1 MKKII
6 VSTLLLLFC
15 FNAMTQQTLIEKR
28 KGRNKYVKQQME
40 NMSLRQMVGQ
50 MIMIDSYAKDDSNYY
65 KNILYQID
73 SNFVGGVC
81 FFKGSQKDLLK
92 LNKLYDSHSQIPL
105 FIAIDGEWGLNMR
118 LSEIETFPLNMT
130 LGALPKNKYHLVKD
144 MACVIAKQCKS
155 LGINI
160 NFAPVVD
167 ININPNNPVINMRS
181 FGQDKYKVSI
191 LAKKYV
197 EGLQENGV
205 MAVVKHFP
213 GHGDTETDSHKAT
226 PIIKHDKS
234 FIDSVDVYPFRY
246 NINKGAWAT
255 MVGHL
260 QVPALT
266 KDSLKVATINEDI
279 VKKYLQEDLGF
290 GGLVFTDAMNMKGLT
305 NLYTDGEAEVLA
317 ILAGVDILLMP
328 ENTDKAIAA
337 IITAVEDGRIPKT
350 LVEQKCKKILSW
362 KYDMGLVNNRGE
374 YSPIDSNL
382 HKEISELNE
391 QITENTITLL
401 NSKGQIEKK
410 NNLTFTNKDT
420 VSLVLL
426 GNADFEALISNLT
439 TDIPIKIYRIHSKI
453 KDKEADSIIF
463 TIDSTKTIITAF
475 GGTRFSNS
483 KANYGIPDISIEV
496 LNKIEK
502 RCKDN
507 ILLMFCNPYTLKLI
521 DSSFECKAFVIAYEN
536 NNYTQKAVAK
546 FLKGEIKAKGSL
558 PVSVKRTHIIGN
570 EEQESNGISLE
581 ERFYMDNNINL
592 STIRKIDS
600 IAQKGI
606 TEKAYPGC
614 QVLIAREGKIIYD
627 KNFGYHTYDNQ
638 KEVTSNTLYDI
649 ASLTKIMATTI
660 AVMRLYEENK
670 IKLDAQISAYIPEL
684 KKMEIGKLTVKEL
697 LSHYTTLPATYPFA
711 QKKLKDKNIHQ
722 AILKEM
728 KHVPLKQKKY
738 TYSDLNFLLLQYAI
752 ENITNEGLDEYVQR
766 EFYSKMNLQNTTFNP
781 LLNGVNQENIAPT
794 ENDTITRKELI
805 LGQVHDPLAY
815 LNNGV
820 CGNAG
825 LFSTAEDLFKICQ
838 MLLNKGEFEGVRYLN
853 SSTIDVFNKRYF
865 ADLGIRRAL
874 GFDKP
879 LIKGKS
885 SHCSQY
891 ASQQSFGHSGF
902 TGTYIWIEPK
912 NNTIVIFLSNR
923 VYPYCSPNK
932 LSKMNIRTDI
942 NDLIYQL

>member
-6 VSTLLLLFC
+6 ASTLLLLFC

-65 KNILYQID
+65 KNVLYQID

-118 LSEIETFPLNMT
+118 LSEIETFPLNMS

-144 MACVIAKQCKS
+144 MACVIAKQCRS

-167 ININPNNPVINMRS
+167 ININPDNPVINMRS

-191 LAKKYV
+191 LSRNYV

-234 FIDSVDVYPFRY
+234 FIDSVDIYPFRY

-279 VKKYLQEDLGF
+279 IKGYLQENLGF
-290 GGLVFTDAMNMKGLT
+290 EGLVFTDAMNMKGLT
-305 NLYTDGEAEVLA
+305 NLYADGEAEVLA

-328 ENTDKAIAA
+328 ENTDKAIEA
-337 IITAVEDGRIPKT
+337 IITAIEEGRISKK

-374 YSPIDSNL
+374 YSTIDSNL
-382 HKEISELNE
+382 HKKISELNE

-401 NSKGQIEKK
+401 NGKGQTAEK
-410 NNLTFTNKDT
+410 NNLTFTDKDT

-426 GNADFEALISNLT
+426 GNADFETLISNLT
-439 TDIPIKIYRIHSKI
+439 TDIPTKIYRIHSKM
-453 KDKEADSIIF
+453 KDKEVDSIIF
-463 TIDSTKTIITAF
+463 TIDSTKTIVTAF

-483 KANYGIPDISIEV
+483 KAKYGIPDISIEV

-536 NNYTQKAVAK
+536 NKYTQKAVAK

-558 PVSVKRTHIIGN
+558 PVSVKRTHIIEN
-570 EEQESNGISLE
+570 EEQEYSGISLE
-581 ERFYMDNNINL
+581 EKFYMDNNINL
-592 STIRKIDS
+592 SVIRKIDS

-614 QVLIAREGKIIYD
+614 QVLIAKDGKIIYD

-638 KEVTSNTLYDI
+638 KEVTSNTIYDV

-670 IKLDAQISAYIPEL
+670 IKLDAQISDYIPEL
-684 KKMEIGKLTVKEL
+684 KKIEVGKLTVKEL

-711 QKKLKDKNIHQ
+711 QKKLKGKNIHQ
-722 AILKEM
+722 GILKEM
-728 KHVPLKQKKY
+728 KHVPLRQKKY

-805 LGQVHDPLAY
+805 CGQVHDPLAY

-853 SSTIDVFNKRYF
+853 SATIDVFNKRYF

-879 LIKGKS
+879 LIKDKS

-923 VYPYCSPNK
+923 VYPYSSPNK

>member
-15 FNAMTQQTLIEKR
+15 FSAMTQQTLIEKR
-28 KGRNKYVKQQME
+28 KGRNKYIKQQME
-40 NMSLRQMVGQ
+40 SMSLKQMVGQ

-81 FFKGSQKDLLK
+81 FFKGTQKDLLK
-92 LNKLYDSHSQIPL
+92 LNKLYDSHAEIPL
-105 FIAIDGEWGLNMR
+105 FVAIDGEWGLNMR

-144 MACVIAKQCKS
+144 MACVIAKECKS

-191 LAKKYV
+191 LAREYV
-197 EGLQENGV
+197 KGLQENGI

-246 NINKGAWAT
+246 NMNKGVWAT

-260 QVPALT
+260 QVPALS
-266 KDSLKVATINEDI
+266 KDSLKVATINKDI
-279 VKKYLQEDLGF
+279 ITSYLQENLGF
-290 GGLVFTDAMNMKGLT
+290 EGLVFTDAMNMKGLT
-305 NLYTDGEAEVLA
+305 NLYGEGEAEVLA

-328 ENTDKAIAA
+328 ENTDKAINT
-337 IITAVEDGRIPKT
+337 IITAIEEKKIPQQ
-350 LVEQKCKKILSW
+350 LIEQKCKKILSW
-362 KYDMGLVNNRGE
+362 KYDMGLVANRGK
-374 YSPIDSNL
+374 YFPIDSNL
-382 HKEISELNE
+382 YEKTKELNE
-391 QITENTITLL
+391 QIAENTVTLL
-401 NSKGQIEKK
+401 DDKGQISRKT
-410 NNLTFTNKDT
+410 NLSFNKDT

-426 GNADFEALISNLT
+426 GNADFEALTSNLT
-439 TDIPIKIYRIHSKI
+439 TDIPTKIYRIHSKM
-453 KDKEADSIIF
+453 KGKEVDSIIF
-463 TIDSTKTIITAF
+463 AIDSTKTIITAL
-475 GGTRFSNS
+475 GGARFSNS
-483 KANYGIPDISIEV
+483 KSNYGIPDISIEV
-496 LNKIEK
+496 LSKIEK
-502 RCKDN
+502 KCKDN

-521 DSSFECKAFVIAYEN
+521 DSSFKCKAFVLAYEN

-546 FLKGEIKAKGSL
+546 FLNGKIKARGSL
-558 PVSVKRTHIIGN
+558 PVSIKRTHIIEN
-570 EEQESNGISLE
+570 EQEELSGISSE
-581 ERFYMDNNINL
+581 EKFYMDNNINL
-592 STIRKIDS
+592 STIKKIDS
-600 IAQKGI
+600 LAQKGI

-614 QVLIAREGKIIYD
+614 QVLIAKEGKIIYD
-627 KNFGYHTYDNQ
+627 KNFGYHTYDKQ
-638 KEVTSNTLYDI
+638 REVTSNTMYDI
-649 ASLTKIMATTI
+649 ASLTKIVTTTI
-660 AVMRLYEENK
+660 AIMRLYEEEK
-670 IKLDAQISAYIPEL
+670 IKLDAQISNYIPEL
-684 KKMEIGKLTVKEL
+684 KKSEVGKLTIKEL
-697 LSHYTTLPATYPFA
+697 LSHYTTLPAVYPFA
-711 QKKLKDKNIHQ
+711 QKKLKGKNIHQ

-794 ENDTITRKELI
+794 ENDTTTRKELI
-805 LGQVHDPLAY
+805 WGQVHDPLAY

-838 MLLNKGEFEGVRYLN
+838 MLLNKGEFEGIRYLN
-853 SSTIDVFNKRYF
+853 SATMDIFNHRYF
-865 ADLGIRRAL
+865 ADVGIRRAL

-891 ASQQSFGHSGF
+891 ASQSSFGHSGF
-902 TGTYIWIEPK
+902 TGTYIWIEPE
-912 NNTIVIFLSNR
+912 NNTIIIFLSNR
-923 VYPYCSPNK
+923 VYPYSSPNK

>member
-92 LNKLYDSHSQIPL
+92 LNKLYDSHAQIPL

-118 LSEIETFPLNMT
+118 LSEIETFPLNMS

-167 ININPNNPVINMRS
+167 ININPDNPVINMRS

-191 LAKKYV
+191 LSRKYV

-246 NINKGAWAT
+246 NINKGVWAT

-260 QVPALT
+260 QVPALSR
-266 KDSLKVATINEDI
+266 DSLKVATINEDI
-279 VKKYLQEDLGF
+279 VKGYLQEDLGF
-290 GGLVFTDAMNMKGLT
+290 EGLVFTDAMNMKGLT
-305 NLYTDGEAEVLA
+305 NLYADGEAEVLA

-328 ENTDKAIAA
+328 ENTDKAIES
-337 IITAVEDGRIPKT
+337 IITAIENERIPKT

-374 YSPIDSNL
+374 YSTIDSNL
-382 HKEISELNE
+382 HKKISELNE

-401 NSKGQIEKK
+401 NSKGQTEKK

-439 TDIPIKIYRIHSKI
+439 TDIPTKIYRIHSKM

-483 KANYGIPDISIEV
+483 KAKYGIPDISIEV

-536 NNYTQKAVAK
+536 NKYAQKAVAK

-558 PVSVKRTHIIGN
+558 PVSVKRTHIIEN
-570 EEQESNGISLE
+570 EEQENNGISLE
-581 ERFYMDNNINL
+581 EKFYMDNNINL
-592 STIRKIDS
+592 SVIRKIDS

-614 QVLIAREGKIIYD
+614 QVLIAKDGKIIYD

-649 ASLTKIMATTI
+649 ASLTKVMATTI

-670 IKLDAQISAYIPEL
+670 IKLDAQISDYIPEL
-684 KKMEIGKLTVKEL
+684 KKMEVGKLTIKEL

-711 QKKLKDKNIHQ
+711 QKKLKGKNIHQ

-728 KHVPLKQKKY
+728 KHVPLRQKKY

-794 ENDTITRKELI
+794 ENDTVTRKELI
-805 LGQVHDPLAY
+805 WGQVHDPLAY

-853 SSTIDVFNKRYF
+853 SATIDVFNKRYF

-879 LIKGKS
+879 LIKDKS

-923 VYPYCSPNK
+923 VYPYSSPNK

>member
-1 MKKII
+1 MKKLI

-15 FNAMTQQTLIEKR
+15 FSAISQQTLIEKR
-28 KGRNKYVKQQME
+28 KGRNKYVKQQMDS
-40 NMSLRQMVGQ
+40 MSLRQMVGQ

-81 FFKGSQKDLLK
+81 FFKGNQKDLLK

-167 ININPNNPVINMRS
+167 ININPDNPVINMRS

-191 LAKKYV
+191 LSSKYV
-197 EGLQENGV
+197 EGLQENGI

-226 PIIKHDKS
+226 PIIKHDKY

-260 QVPALT
+260 QVPALS
-266 KDSLKVATINEDI
+266 KDSLKVATINKDI
-279 VKKYLQEDLGF
+279 VKGYLQEDLGF
-290 GGLVFTDAMNMKGLT
+290 EGLVFTDAMNMKGLT
-305 NLYTDGEAEVLA
+305 NLYADGEAEVLA

-328 ENTDKAIAA
+328 ENTDKAIEA
-337 IITAVEDGRIPKT
+337 IMTAIEEGRIPKKI
-350 LVEQKCKKILSW
+350 VEQKCKKILSW

-382 HKEISELNE
+382 HKKISELNE

-401 NSKGQIEKK
+401 NGKGQIEKK
-410 NNLTFTNKDT
+410 NNFSFTDKDT

-426 GNADFEALISNLT
+426 GNADFEVLISNLT
-439 TDIPIKIYRIHSKI
+439 TDIPAKIYRIHSKM
-453 KDKEADSIIF
+453 KDKEVDSIIF
-463 TIDSTKTIITAF
+463 AIDSTKTIVTALD
-475 GGTRFSNS
+475 GTRFSNS
-483 KANYGIPDISIEV
+483 KSKYGIPDISIEV
-496 LNKIEK
+496 LNKLEK

-536 NNYTQKAVAK
+536 NKYTQKAVAK
-546 FLKGEIKAKGSL
+546 FLKGETKAKGSL
-558 PVSVKRTHIIGN
+558 PVSVKRTHIIEN
-570 EEQESNGISLE
+570 EGQENNSISLE
-581 ERFYMDNNINL
+581 EKFYMDNNINL
-592 STIRKIDS
+592 STISKIDS

-614 QVLIAREGKIIYD
+614 QVLIARDGKIIYD

-638 KEVTSNTLYDI
+638 KEVTTNTLYDV

-670 IKLDAQISAYIPEL
+670 IELDAQISDYVPEL
-684 KKMEIGKLTVKEL
+684 KKMEVGKLTIKEL
-697 LSHYTTLPATYPFA
+697 LSHYTTLPATYHFA
-711 QKKLKDKNIHQ
+711 QKKLKGKNIHQ

-728 KHVPLKQKKY
+728 KHVPLREKKY

-766 EFYSKMNLQNTTFNP
+766 EFYTKMNLQNTTFNP
-781 LLNGVNQENIAPT
+781 LLNGVNIENIAPT
-794 ENDTITRKELI
+794 EYDTTTRKELI

-853 SSTIDVFNKRYF
+853 SSTIEVFNERYF

-879 LIKGKS
+879 LIKGQS

-891 ASQQSFGHSGF
+891 ASQQSFGHNGF

-923 VYPYCSPNK
+923 VYPYSSPNK
-932 LSKMNIRTDI
+932 LSRMNIRTDI

>member
-6 VSTLLLLFC
+6 VSILLLLFG
-15 FNAMTQQTLIEKR
+15 FSAMTQQTLIEKR
-28 KGRNKYVKQQME
+28 KGRNRYVKQQME
-40 NMSLRQMVGQ
+40 SMSLKQMVGQ

-81 FFKGSQKDLLK
+81 FFKGTQKDLLK
-92 LNKLYDSHSQIPL
+92 LNKLYDSHAEIPL
-105 FIAIDGEWGLNMR
+105 FVAIDGEWGLNMR
-118 LSEIETFPLNMT
+118 LSEMETFPLNMT

-144 MACVIAKQCKS
+144 MACVIAKECKS

-191 LAKKYV
+191 LAREYV
-197 EGLQENGV
+197 KGLQENGI

-226 PIIKHDKS
+226 PIIKHNKS

-260 QVPALT
+260 QVPALSE
-266 KDSLKVATINEDI
+266 DSLKVATINKDI
-279 VKKYLQEDLGF
+279 ITDYLQEDLGF
-290 GGLVFTDAMNMKGLT
+290 EGLVFTDAMNMKGLT
-305 NLYTDGEAEVLA
+305 NLYADGEAEVLA

-328 ENTDKAIAA
+328 ENTDKAIETIINA
-337 IITAVEDGRIPKT
+337 IEENKIPKQ
-350 LVEQKCKKILSW
+350 LIEQKCKKILSW
-362 KYDMGLVNNRGE
+362 KYDMGLVANRGK
-374 YSPIDSNL
+374 YFPIDSNL
-382 HKEISELNE
+382 YEKTKELNE
-391 QITENTITLL
+391 QIAENTVTLL
-401 NSKGQIEKK
+401 DNKGQVSRKTD
-410 NNLTFTNKDT
+410 LSFTNKDT

-426 GNADFEALISNLT
+426 GNVGFEVLTSNLI
-439 TDIPIKIYRIHSKI
+439 TDIPTKIYRIHSKM
-453 KDKEADSIIF
+453 KDKEVDSIIF
-463 TIDSTKTIITAF
+463 AIDATKTIITAF
-475 GGTRFSNS
+475 GGARFSNS
-483 KANYGIPDISIEV
+483 KSNYGIPDISIGV

-502 RCKDN
+502 KCKDN
-507 ILLMFCNPYTLKLI
+507 IILMFCNPYTLKLI
-521 DSSFECKAFVIAYEN
+521 DSSFECKAFVLAYEN

-546 FLKGEIKAKGSL
+546 FLNGEIKARGSL
-558 PVSVKRTHIIGN
+558 PVSIKRTHIIN
-570 EEQESNGISLE
+570 EQEELNGISSE
-581 ERFYMDNNINL
+581 EKFYIDNNINL
-592 STIRKIDS
+592 STIKKIDS
-600 IAQKGI
+600 IAQNGI

-614 QVLIAREGKIIYD
+614 QVLIAKDGKIIYN
-627 KNFGYHTYDNQ
+627 KNFGYHTYDKQ
-638 KEVTSNTLYDI
+638 REVTSNTMYDI

-660 AVMRLYEENK
+660 AIMRLYEEEK
-670 IKLDAQISAYIPEL
+670 IKLDAQISDYIPEL
-684 KKMEIGKLTVKEL
+684 KKSEVGKLTIKEL
-697 LSHYTTLPATYPFA
+697 LSHYTTLPAVYPFA
-711 QKKLKDKNIHQ
+711 QKKLKGKNIHQ

-728 KHVPLKQKKY
+728 KHISLKQKKY
-738 TYSDLNFLLLQYAI
+738 TYSDLNFLLLQYAL

-794 ENDTITRKELI
+794 ENDTTTRKELI
-805 LGQVHDPLAY
+805 WGQVHDPLAY

-825 LFSTAEDLFKICQ
+825 LFSTTEDLFKICQ
-838 MLLNKGEFEGVRYLN
+838 MLLNKGEFEGVRYLD
-853 SSTIDVFNKRYF
+853 SATIDIFNHRYF

-879 LIKGKS
+879 LLKGKS

-891 ASQQSFGHSGF
+891 ASQSSFGHSGF

-912 NNTIVIFLSNR
+912 NNTIIIFLSNR
-923 VYPYCSPNK
+923 VYPHSSPNK

>member
-1 MKKII
+1 MKKIV
-6 VSTLLLLFC
+6 VSILLLLFG
-15 FNAMTQQTLIEKR
+15 FSAMTQQTLIEKR
-28 KGRNKYVKQQME
+28 KGRNRYVKQQME
-40 NMSLRQMVGQ
+40 SMSLKQMVGQ

-81 FFKGSQKDLLK
+81 FFKGTQKDLLK
-92 LNKLYDSHSQIPL
+92 LNKLYDSHAEIPL
-105 FIAIDGEWGLNMR
+105 FVAIDGEWGLNMR
-118 LSEIETFPLNMT
+118 LSEMETFPLNMT

-144 MACVIAKQCKS
+144 MACVIAKECKS

-191 LAKKYV
+191 LAREYV
-197 EGLQENGV
+197 KGLQENGI

-226 PIIKHDKS
+226 PIIKHNKS

-260 QVPALT
+260 QVPALSE
-266 KDSLKVATINEDI
+266 DSLKVATINKDI
-279 VKKYLQEDLGF
+279 ITDYLQEDLGF
-290 GGLVFTDAMNMKGLT
+290 EGLVFTDAMNMKGLT
-305 NLYTDGEAEVLA
+305 NLYADGEAEVLA

-328 ENTDKAIAA
+328 ENTDKAIETIINA
-337 IITAVEDGRIPKT
+337 IEENKIPKQ
-350 LVEQKCKKILSW
+350 LIEQKCKKILSW
-362 KYDMGLVNNRGE
+362 KYDMGLVANRGK
-374 YSPIDSNL
+374 YFPIDSNL
-382 HKEISELNE
+382 YEKTKELNE
-391 QITENTITLL
+391 QIAENTVTLL
-401 NSKGQIEKK
+401 DNKGQVSRKTD
-410 NNLTFTNKDT
+410 LSFTNKDT

-426 GNADFEALISNLT
+426 GNVGFEVLTSNLT
-439 TDIPIKIYRIHSKI
+439 TDIPTKIYRIHSKM
-453 KDKEADSIIF
+453 KDKEVDSIIF
-463 TIDSTKTIITAF
+463 AIDSTKTIITAF
-475 GGTRFSNS
+475 GGARFSNS
-483 KANYGIPDISIEV
+483 KSNYGIPDISIGV

-502 RCKDN
+502 KCKDN
-507 ILLMFCNPYTLKLI
+507 IILMFCNPYTLKLI
-521 DSSFECKAFVIAYEN
+521 DSSFECKAFVLAYEN

-546 FLKGEIKAKGSL
+546 FLNGEIKARGSL
-558 PVSVKRTHIIGN
+558 PVSIKRTHIIN
-570 EEQESNGISLE
+570 EQEELNGISSE
-581 ERFYMDNNINL
+581 EKFYMDNNINL
-592 STIRKIDS
+592 STIKKIDS
-600 IAQKGI
+600 IAQNGI

-614 QVLIAREGKIIYD
+614 QVLIAKDGKIIYN
-627 KNFGYHTYDNQ
+627 KNFGYHTYDKQ
-638 KEVTSNTLYDI
+638 REVTSNTMYDI

-660 AVMRLYEENK
+660 AIMRLYEEEK
-670 IKLDAQISAYIPEL
+670 IKLDAQISDYIPEL
-684 KKMEIGKLTVKEL
+684 KKSEVGKLTIKEL
-697 LSHYTTLPATYPFA
+697 LSHYTTLPAVYPFA
-711 QKKLKDKNIHQ
+711 QKKLKGKNIHQ

-728 KHVPLKQKKY
+728 KHISLKQKKY
-738 TYSDLNFLLLQYAI
+738 TYSDLNFLLLQYAL

-794 ENDTITRKELI
+794 ENDTTTRKELI
-805 LGQVHDPLAY
+805 WGQVHDPLAY

-825 LFSTAEDLFKICQ
+825 LFSTTEDLFKICQ
-838 MLLNKGEFEGVRYLN
+838 MLLNKGEFEGVRYLD
-853 SSTIDVFNKRYF
+853 SATIDIFNHRYF

-879 LIKGKS
+879 LLKGKS

-891 ASQQSFGHSGF
+891 ASQSSFGHSGF

-912 NNTIVIFLSNR
+912 NNTIIIFLSNR
-923 VYPYCSPNK
+923 VYPHSSPNK

>member
-15 FNAMTQQTLIEKR
+15 FSAMTQQTLIEKR
-28 KGRNKYVKQQME
+28 KGRNKYIKQQME
-40 NMSLRQMVGQ
+40 SMSLKQMVGQ

-81 FFKGSQKDLLK
+81 FFKGTQKDLLK
-92 LNKLYDSHSQIPL
+92 LNKLYDSHAEIPL
-105 FIAIDGEWGLNMR
+105 FVAIDGEWGLNMR

-144 MACVIAKQCKS
+144 MACVIAKECKS

-191 LAKKYV
+191 LAREYV
-197 EGLQENGV
+197 KGLQENGI

-246 NINKGAWAT
+246 NMNKGVWAT

-260 QVPALT
+260 QVPALS
-266 KDSLKVATINEDI
+266 KDSLKVATINKDI
-279 VKKYLQEDLGF
+279 ITSYLQENLGF
-290 GGLVFTDAMNMKGLT
+290 EGLVFTDAMNMKGLT
-305 NLYTDGEAEVLA
+305 NLYGEGEAEVLA

-328 ENTDKAIAA
+328 ENTDKAINT
-337 IITAVEDGRIPKT
+337 IITAIEEKKIPQQ
-350 LVEQKCKKILSW
+350 LIEQKCKKILSW
-362 KYDMGLVNNRGE
+362 KYDMGLVANRGK
-374 YSPIDSNL
+374 YFPIDSNL
-382 HKEISELNE
+382 YEKTKELNE
-391 QITENTITLL
+391 QIAENTVTLL
-401 NSKGQIEKK
+401 DDKGQISRKT
-410 NNLTFTNKDT
+410 NLSFNKDT

-426 GNADFEALISNLT
+426 GNADFEALTSNLT
-439 TDIPIKIYRIHSKI
+439 TDIPTKIYRIHSKM
-453 KDKEADSIIF
+453 KGKEVDSIIF
-463 TIDSTKTIITAF
+463 AIDSTKTIITAL
-475 GGTRFSNS
+475 GGARFSNS
-483 KANYGIPDISIEV
+483 KSNYGIPDISIEV
-496 LNKIEK
+496 LSKIEK
-502 RCKDN
+502 KCKDN

-521 DSSFECKAFVIAYEN
+521 DSSFKCKAFVLAYGN

-546 FLKGEIKAKGSL
+546 FLNGKIKARGSL
-558 PVSVKRTHIIGN
+558 PVSIKRTHIIEN
-570 EEQESNGISLE
+570 EQEELSGISSE
-581 ERFYMDNNINL
+581 EKFYMDNNINL
-592 STIRKIDS
+592 STIKKIDS
-600 IAQKGI
+600 LAQKGI

-614 QVLIAREGKIIYD
+614 QVLIAKEGKIIYD
-627 KNFGYHTYDNQ
+627 KNFGYHTYDKQ
-638 KEVTSNTLYDI
+638 REVTSNTMYDI
-649 ASLTKIMATTI
+649 ASLTKIVTTTI
-660 AVMRLYEENK
+660 AIMRLYEEEK
-670 IKLDAQISAYIPEL
+670 IKLDAQISNYIPEL
-684 KKMEIGKLTVKEL
+684 KKSEVGKLTIKEL
-697 LSHYTTLPATYPFA
+697 LSHYTTLPAVYPFA
-711 QKKLKDKNIHQ
+711 QKKLKGKNIHQ

-794 ENDTITRKELI
+794 ENDTTTRKELI
-805 LGQVHDPLAY
+805 WGQVHDPLAY

-838 MLLNKGEFEGVRYLN
+838 MLLNKGEFEGIRYLN
-853 SSTIDVFNKRYF
+853 SATMDIFNHRYF
-865 ADLGIRRAL
+865 ADVGIRRAL

-891 ASQQSFGHSGF
+891 ASQSSFGHSGF
-902 TGTYIWIEPK
+902 TGTYIWIEPE
-912 NNTIVIFLSNR
+912 NNTIIIFLSNR
-923 VYPYCSPNK
+923 VYPYSSPNK

>member
-50 MIMIDSYAKDDSNYY
+50 MIMIDSYTKDDSNYY

-92 LNKLYDSHSQIPL
+92 LNKLYDSHAQIPL

-118 LSEIETFPLNMT
+118 LSEIETFPLNMS
-130 LGALPKNKYHLVKD
+130 LGALQKNKYHLVKD

-167 ININPNNPVINMRS
+167 ININPDNPVINMRS

-191 LAKKYV
+191 LSRKYV

-260 QVPALT
+260 QVPALSR
-266 KDSLKVATINEDI
+266 DSLKVATINEDI
-279 VKKYLQEDLGF
+279 VKGYLQEDLGF
-290 GGLVFTDAMNMKGLT
+290 EGLVFTDAMNMKGLT
-305 NLYTDGEAEVLA
+305 NLYADGEAEVLA

-328 ENTDKAIAA
+328 ENTDKAIES
-337 IITAVEDGRIPKT
+337 IITAIENERIPKT

-374 YSPIDSNL
+374 YSTIDSNL
-382 HKEISELNE
+382 HKKISELNE

-401 NSKGQIEKK
+401 NSKGQTEKK
-410 NNLTFTNKDT
+410 NNLTFTDKDT

-439 TDIPIKIYRIHSKI
+439 TDIPTKIYRIHSKM

-483 KANYGIPDISIEV
+483 KAKYGIPDISIEV

-502 RCKDN
+502 RFKDN

-536 NNYTQKAVAK
+536 NKYTQKAVAK

-558 PVSVKRTHIIGN
+558 PVSVKRTHIIEN
-570 EEQESNGISLE
+570 EEQENNGISLE
-581 ERFYMDNNINL
+581 EKFYMDNNINL
-592 STIRKIDS
+592 SVIRKIDS

-614 QVLIAREGKIIYD
+614 QVLIAKDGKIIYD

-649 ASLTKIMATTI
+649 ASLTKIMTTTI

-670 IKLDAQISAYIPEL
+670 IKLDAQISDYIPEL
-684 KKMEIGKLTVKEL
+684 KKMEVGKLTVKEL

-711 QKKLKDKNIHQ
+711 QKKLKGKNIHQ

-728 KHVPLKQKKY
+728 KHVPLRQKKY

-794 ENDTITRKELI
+794 ENDTVIRKELI
-805 LGQVHDPLAY
+805 WGQVHDPLAY

-838 MLLNKGEFEGVRYLN
+838 MLLNKGKFEEVRYLN
-853 SSTIDVFNKRYF
+853 SATIDVFNKRYF

-879 LIKGKS
+879 LIKDKS

-923 VYPYCSPNK
+923 VYPYSSPNK

>member
-6 VSTLLLLFC
+6 VSTLLLLSC
-15 FNAMTQQTLIEKR
+15 FSAMTQQTLIEKR
-28 KGRNKYVKQQME
+28 KGRNKYIKQQME
-40 NMSLRQMVGQ
+40 SMSLKQMVGQ

-81 FFKGSQKDLLK
+81 FFKGTQKDLLK
-92 LNKLYDSHSQIPL
+92 LNKLYDSHAEIPL
-105 FIAIDGEWGLNMR
+105 FVAIDGEWGLNMR

-144 MACVIAKQCKS
+144 MACVIAKECKS

-191 LAKKYV
+191 LAREYV
-197 EGLQENGV
+197 KGLQENGI

-246 NINKGAWAT
+246 NMNKGVWAT
-255 MVGHL
+255 MAGHL
-260 QVPALT
+260 QVPALS
-266 KDSLKVATINEDI
+266 KDSLKVATINKDI
-279 VKKYLQEDLGF
+279 ITSYLQENLGF
-290 GGLVFTDAMNMKGLT
+290 EGLVFTDAMNMKGLT
-305 NLYTDGEAEVLA
+305 NLYGEGEAEVLA

-328 ENTDKAIAA
+328 ENTDKAINA
-337 IITAVEDGRIPKT
+337 IITAIEEKKIPQQ
-350 LVEQKCKKILSW
+350 LIEQKCKKILSW
-362 KYDMGLVNNRGE
+362 KYDMGLVANRGK
-374 YSPIDSNL
+374 YFPIDSNL
-382 HKEISELNE
+382 YEKTKELNE
-391 QITENTITLL
+391 QITENTVTLL
-401 NSKGQIEKK
+401 DGKGQISRKT
-410 NNLTFTNKDT
+410 NLSFNKDT

-426 GNADFEALISNLT
+426 GNADFEALTSNLT
-439 TDIPIKIYRIHSKI
+439 TDIPTKIYRIHSKM
-453 KDKEADSIIF
+453 KGKEVDSIIF
-463 TIDSTKTIITAF
+463 AIDSTKTIITAF
-475 GGTRFSNS
+475 GGARFSNS
-483 KANYGIPDISIEV
+483 KSNYGIPDISIEV
-496 LNKIEK
+496 LSKIEK
-502 RCKDN
+502 KCKDN

-521 DSSFECKAFVIAYEN
+521 DSSFKCKAFVLAYEN

-546 FLKGEIKAKGSL
+546 FLNGEIKARGSL
-558 PVSVKRTHIIGN
+558 PVSIKRTHIIEN
-570 EEQESNGISLE
+570 EQEELSGISSE
-581 ERFYMDNNINL
+581 EKFYMDNNINL
-592 STIRKIDS
+592 STIKKIDS
-600 IAQKGI
+600 LAQKGI

-614 QVLIAREGKIIYD
+614 QVLIAKEGKIIYD
-627 KNFGYHTYDNQ
+627 KNFGYHTYDKQ
-638 KEVTSNTLYDI
+638 REVTSNTMYDI
-649 ASLTKIMATTI
+649 ASLTKIVTTTI
-660 AVMRLYEENK
+660 AIMRLYEEGK
-670 IKLDAQISAYIPEL
+670 IKLDAQISNYIPEL
-684 KKMEIGKLTVKEL
+684 KKSEVGKLTIKEL
-697 LSHYTTLPATYPFA
+697 LSHYTTLPAVYPFA
-711 QKKLKDKNIHQ
+711 QKKLKGKNIHQ

-794 ENDTITRKELI
+794 ENDTTTRKELI
-805 LGQVHDPLAY
+805 WGQVHDPLAY

-838 MLLNKGEFEGVRYLN
+838 MLLNKGEFEGIRYLN
-853 SSTIDVFNKRYF
+853 SATMDIFNHRYF
-865 ADLGIRRAL
+865 ADVGIRRAL

-891 ASQQSFGHSGF
+891 ASQSSFGHSGF
-902 TGTYIWIEPK
+902 TGTYIWIEPE
-912 NNTIVIFLSNR
+912 NNTIIIFLSNR
-923 VYPYCSPNK
+923 VYPYSSPNK

>member
-6 VSTLLLLFC
+6 ASTLLLLFC

-73 SNFVGGVC
+73 SNFIGGVC

-92 LNKLYDSHSQIPL
+92 LNKLYDSRSQIPL

-118 LSEIETFPLNMT
+118 LSEIETFPLNMS

-144 MACVIAKQCKS
+144 MACVIAKQCRS

-167 ININPNNPVINMRS
+167 ININPDNPVINMRS

-191 LAKKYV
+191 LSRKYV

-226 PIIKHDKS
+226 PIIKHNKS
-234 FIDSVDVYPFRY
+234 FIDSVDIYPFRY

-279 VKKYLQEDLGF
+279 IKGYLQEDLGF
-290 GGLVFTDAMNMKGLT
+290 EGLVFTDAMNMKGLT
-305 NLYTDGEAEVLA
+305 NLYADGEAEVLA

-328 ENTDKAIAA
+328 ENTDKAIEA
-337 IITAVEDGRIPKT
+337 IITAIEEGRISKK

-374 YSPIDSNL
+374 YSTIDSNL
-382 HKEISELNE
+382 HKKISELNE

-401 NSKGQIEKK
+401 NGKGQTAEK
-410 NNLTFTNKDT
+410 NNLTFTDKDT

-426 GNADFEALISNLT
+426 GNADFETLISNLT
-439 TDIPIKIYRIHSKI
+439 TDIPTKIYRIHSKM
-453 KDKEADSIIF
+453 KDKEVDSIIF

-483 KANYGIPDISIEV
+483 KAKYGIPDISIEV

-507 ILLMFCNPYTLKLI
+507 TLLMFCNPYTLKLI

-536 NNYTQKAVAK
+536 NKYTQKAVAK

-558 PVSVKRTHIIGN
+558 PVSVKRTHIIEN
-570 EEQESNGISLE
+570 EEQENNSISME
-581 ERFYMDNNINL
+581 EKFYMDNNINL
-592 STIRKIDS
+592 SVIRKIDS

-614 QVLIAREGKIIYD
+614 QVLIAKDGKIIYD

-670 IKLDAQISAYIPEL
+670 IKLDVQISDYIPEL
-684 KKMEIGKLTVKEL
+684 KKIEVGKLTVKEL

-711 QKKLKDKNIHQ
+711 QKKLKGKNIHQ

-728 KHVPLKQKKY
+728 KHVPLRQKKY

-794 ENDTITRKELI
+794 ENDTVTRKELI
-805 LGQVHDPLAY
+805 WGQVHDPLAY

-853 SSTIDVFNKRYF
+853 SATIDVFNKRYF

-879 LIKGKS
+879 LIKDKS

-923 VYPYCSPNK
+923 VYPYSSPNK